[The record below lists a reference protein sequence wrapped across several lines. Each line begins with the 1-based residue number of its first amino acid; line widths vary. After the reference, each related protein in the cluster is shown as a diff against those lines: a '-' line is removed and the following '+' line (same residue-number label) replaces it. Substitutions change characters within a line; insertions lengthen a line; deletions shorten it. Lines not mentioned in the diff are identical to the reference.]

1 MIAAEI
7 GAALKARVA
16 SLVFSPAIPV
26 AWPGRD
32 YTPTGIR
39 FLAVQIEGLP
49 NQRLTIG
56 GTSRI
61 TGFVSVNVAIPAG
74 KGTGEADSIADAVA
88 AHFPVDLRETLPSA
102 TLRIT
107 ETPSVRG
114 GYRDGAYWRV
124 PVIIPFEAFA

>member
-7 GAALKARVA
+7 GAALKAHMA
-16 SLVFSPAIPV
+16 AMSFSPAIPI

-32 YTPTGIR
+32 YEPDGTR

-49 NQRLTIG
+49 NQRVTIG

-61 TGFVSVNVAIPAG
+61 TGFVAVNVAIPAG
-74 KGTGEADSIADAVA
+74 KGTGEADGIADAVA
-88 AHFPVDLRETLPSA
+88 AHFPADWRDVLPSA

-107 ETPSVRG
+107 ATPSIRG
-114 GYRDGAYWRV
+114 GYKDGAYWRV
-124 PVIIPFEAFA
+124 PVTIPFEAYA